1 MGMDIDIS
9 KLEGSLKLYARWA
22 DGQDNGNE
30 KIDTEK
36 ELSIFKGHAQT
47 AVQNGEATDAD
58 YKAIFGSEIK
68 TPTAQT
74 AKAPVSNPVIL
85 SKREEKNCLKN
96 VCVV

>member
-9 KLEGSLKLYARWA
+9 KLEGNLKLYARLA

-47 AVQNGEATDAD
+47 AVQNGEVTDAD
-58 YKAIFGSEIK
+58 YKAVFGSEIK
-68 TPTAQT
+68 TPTPQT
-74 AKAPVSNPVIL
+74 AKAPVSNPVTL
-85 SKREEKNCLKN
+85 TKKQVKDHNER
-96 VCVV
+96 V